1 MISADNSLSGVE
13 GLGNN
18 QYRVKTTRSANVKL
32 ISQGKI
38 SGVILSGNGCWET
51 YYEKV
56 LQSVRMIEWFLFML
70 FSSSATCAESGE
82 AKNANFL

>member
-38 SGVILSGNGCWET
+38 SGVILSGNGCWDT
-51 YYEKV
+51 
-56 LQSVRMIEWFLFML
+56 
-70 FSSSATCAESGE
+70 
-82 AKNANFL
+82 